1 MNHRSFLLAAS
12 IGVAGFSVHA
22 AIDVSK
28 LPPPA
33 SKTGVTYESD
43 IRPLLDASC
52 VRCHGNERPKA
63 GLKLNSLEGVLKG
76 SKDGKVVLPGESA
89 KSQLV
94 IAISQLDPHSAMPPK
109 PRGPR
114 GGGPGGPGAP
124 GEPGNPPSAAQP
136 NGPAGGPPPGDP
148 PHGPG
153 GPGDGGPG
161 PGGPGGPGGQPPRK
175 MGPPPKPLTAD
186 EVGLVRAWI
195 DQGAK

>member
-1 MNHRSFLLAAS
+1 MNHRSILLAAS
-12 IGVAGFSVHA
+12 IGVAGLSTRAVPV
-22 AIDVSK
+22 DVSK

-33 SKTGVTYESD
+33 SKTGVTYQSD
-43 IRPLLDASC
+43 IRPLFEASC

-94 IAISQLDPHSAMPPK
+94 IAISQLDPKLAMPPK
-109 PRGPR
+109 PRAR
-114 GGGPGGPGAP
+114 RGPGGPGEP
-124 GEPGNPPSAAQP
+124 GGPGNPPSGAQP
-136 NGPAGGPPPGDP
+136 NGPGGGPPPAEA
-148 PHGPG
+148 HGAGSPG
-153 GPGDGGPG
+153 E
-161 PGGPGGPGGQPPRK
+161 GGPGGQQMRK